1 MLNFTLQC
9 TGADF
14 SVDAQDVEDE
24 DQWPQRLEDLQS
36 AHLDEQ
42 PADYPLISRDKAYR
56 SFRQTVEDFCESLIE
71 GLHRSALLYDAEEKI
86 GSKLQSWLG
95 SMADGGNRA
104 FRHTAVVL
112 SISMASA
119 LCDIADEITSSVSTS
134 RKQLESEK
142 RKKTPN
148 KGRINTIQTSIREN
162 EERLET
168 IDGILRDGFDALW
181 IHRYRD
187 IDPKIRTECF
197 VGLARWIQTY
207 RQMFFESQYVR
218 YLGWGLSDMV
228 TQVRAAVVQQLR
240 RIYELKSSVAAL
252 RTFTGRFLRRLIEM
266 ATRDADVGVRVST
279 VELLGSIRDMGL
291 MEGEDVDAVGQ
302 LVFDAEPRIRKAA
315 GRFFAA
321 NLQEIFDSTTE
332 EMAEDLNEVFADD
345 NDDDFESPK
354 RSWIKYKC
362 LVDLLQAYDGQRDG
376 ARRDRQRRSIE
387 SLTGSPAESRF
398 FLATEAI
405 YPHMEELQQ
414 WQALSG
420 YLLYDHSQATGSPA
434 RDEAINVRKFFAL
447 EEGQDIIL
455 LEVLV
460 CAVKLRILDI
470 SKMEQNKRGQKV
482 KSVTDKIE
490 ELQEETAHSLM
501 TIIPQLLN
509 KFGAVPEAASAVL
522 RLEHLID
529 LDKIQDLQK
538 DATAYSSLLNDISRQ
553 FLTHSNQDVLAEA
566 TAAFLH
572 ARSSEETREVM
583 ENKIQELW
591 DDMIDILGSL
601 SQNTDVQNGSSLRTP
616 LLTDLTNT
624 VTRISNLASI
634 IDCTGV
640 LETIPSTTGKKRK
653 QNLEAPFNTL
663 IHLARRGLRE
673 AESDR
678 EVARLETELVVHSL
692 KTLLLYFMW
701 KVQGLTSA
709 IKAGQAPFNTAYFE
723 SLTKSRDVFV
733 ATLTALL
740 QKRSILDGIR
750 FAAVTTLLDVQTL
763 FGTLRHIA
771 PSNDS
776 SSIDEDVLLQAQGL
790 AQEISPATQAIISRF
805 HTVAERT
812 LAKRLKRDILSSQM
826 DEENDEAP
834 LESAQDIKDL
844 PSDSDSDVDDDDDG
858 NDSQE
863 DDNDGDGDASTARLR
878 ATIFAEQQLC
888 ELTGKVVLA
897 IIGRVLDGKKLMPK
911 LLRNKTRLGHNY
923 KEVVAY
929 LEERKRP
936 PQAKKSSSAQEKTGD
951 QNNNKAEPAKDVLAE
966 DPIID
971 DDDDD
976 DDNEKDLDSD
986 DEENLRRRGL
996 VEDGVD
1002 DPIVDDENDN
1012 DNDDNAAETGKDQD
1026 GDEIMGD

>member
-1 MLNFTLQC
+1 MFNFTLQC

-14 SVDAQDVEDE
+14 SVDAQDVDDE

-42 PADYPLISRDKAYR
+42 PADYPLISRDKTYR
-56 SFRQTVEDFCESLIE
+56 SFRSIVEDFCEALIV
-71 GLHRSALLYDAEEKI
+71 GLHRSSLLYDAEEKF
-86 GSKLQSWLG
+86 GTKLQSWLG

-119 LCDIADEITSSVSTS
+119 LCDIAEEITSSVSTS

-148 KGRINTIQTSIREN
+148 KGRINAIQTSIREN

-168 IDGILRDGFDALW
+168 IDSILRDGFDALW

-187 IDPKIRTECF
+187 VDPKIRTECF
-197 VGLARWIQTY
+197 VGLSRWIQTY

-291 MEGEDVDAVGQ
+291 MEGEDVDAVGR

-321 NLQEIFDSTTE
+321 NLQEIFDSNAE
-332 EMAEDLNEVFADD
+332 EMAEDLNEVFADG
-345 NDDDFESPK
+345 NDEDFESPK

-376 ARRDRQRRSIE
+376 AKRDRHLKSIE
-387 SLTGSPAESRF
+387 RLAGSPVESRF

-420 YLLYDHSQATGSPA
+420 YLLYDHSQVTDLPA
-434 RDEAINVRKFFAL
+434 RDEASSVRKFFAL

-470 SKMEQNKRGQKV
+470 SKMDLNKRGHKV
-482 KSVTDKIE
+482 KSMTDKIE
-490 ELQEETAHSLM
+490 EMQEETARSLT

-522 RLEHLID
+522 RLEHLVD

-538 DATAYSSLLNDISRQ
+538 DSAAYSSLLNDINRQ
-553 FLTHSNQDVLAEA
+553 FLTHSDQEVLAEA
-566 TAAFLH
+566 TVAFLH
-572 ARSSEETREVM
+572 ARSSEETRELM
-583 ENKIQELW
+583 DNKIQELW
-591 DDMIDILGSL
+591 DDMVDILGSL
-601 SQNTDVQNGSSLRTP
+601 SQETDVQNGSSLRTP
-616 LLTDLTNT
+616 LLIDLTNT
-624 VTRISNLASI
+624 LTRISNLASVV
-634 IDCTGV
+634 DCTSV
-640 LETIPSTTGKKRK
+640 METIPSATGRKRK

-673 AESDR
+673 EESDQ
-678 EVARLETELVVHSL
+678 EVARLETELVVHSV

-733 ATLTALL
+733 ATLTAIL

-763 FGTLRHIA
+763 FGTLRNIS
-771 PSNDS
+771 PSKDQP
-776 SSIDEDVLLQAQGL
+776 SIDEDIILQAQGL
-790 AQEISPATQAIISRF
+790 AQETSPSTQAIISRF

-812 LAKRLKRDILSSQM
+812 LAKRLKRDILSPQI

-844 PSDSDSDVDDDDDG
+844 PSDSDSDVDDDDNDLSHDG
-858 NDSQE
+858 
-863 DDNDGDGDASTARLR
+863 DNDGDGDANTPRLR
-878 ATIFAEQQLC
+878 ATILAEQQLC
-888 ELTGKVVLA
+888 ELTGKIVLA
-897 IIGRVLDGKKLMPK
+897 IIGRVLDGKKLTPK
-911 LLRNKTRLGHNY
+911 LLRNKTQLGHNY
-923 KEVVAY
+923 KEVVGY

-936 PQAKKSSSAQEKTGD
+936 QGKKSAAQEKRD
-951 QNNNKAEPAKDVLAE
+951 DPEPAKDVLAE

-971 DDDDD
+971 DDDNDQ
-976 DDNEKDLDSD
+976 DLDSD
-986 DEENLRRRGL
+986 DEESLRRRGL

-1002 DPIVDDENDN
+1002 DPIVDDDN
-1012 DNDDNAAETGKDQD
+1012 DNDAVPNTEAGKDQD